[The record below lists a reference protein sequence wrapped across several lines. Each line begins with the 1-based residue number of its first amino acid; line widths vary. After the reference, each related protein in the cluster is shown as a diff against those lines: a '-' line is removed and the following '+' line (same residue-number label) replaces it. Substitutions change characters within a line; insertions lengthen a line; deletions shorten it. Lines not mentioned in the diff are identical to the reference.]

1 MSNTQPPS
9 VSNIHI
15 HIYIRE
21 KKNKEK
27 KMAIVKKIIAVMAL
41 CVVLFAAGAQAGAKE
56 LTQDNFVKEI
66 EGASL
71 PFFVMFY
78 APWCGHC
85 KALKPT
91 WESLADK
98 VKDKAIV
105 AKVDC
110 DNKANQKICSEEG
123 IEGFPTLKAFP
134 TGDAAGSEVY
144 EGERE
149 MAALTNFIKT
159 SMGPGCDAKTL
170 ENCSDD
176 DKKLIDELK
185 GLNKDELT
193 EKVEFYQE
201 SILRVQTRMGSQLQ
215 VAILQVAI
223 LQVAIIPMAI
233 IPIALPRLVGQ

>member
-1 MSNTQPPS
+1 MTVGCLVARNLS
-9 VSNIHI
+9 VHLSLSLSLS
-15 HIYIRE
+15 
-21 KKNKEK
+21 
-27 KMAIVKKIIAVMAL
+27 V
-41 CVVLFAAGAQAGAKE
+41 CVCVCVYMNQ
-56 LTQDNFVKEI
+56 I

-159 SMGPGCDAKTL
+159 SMGPGCDATTL
-170 ENCSDD
+170 VNCSDD

-193 EKVEFYQE
+193 EKVGFYQE
-201 SILRVQTRMGSQLQ
+201 SIKHEDTKFEEVLKGLQ
-215 VAILQVAI
+215 AQYEAAKNAATEEKRAHKAKLKILKA
-223 LQVAIIPMAI
+223 LQKAA
-233 IPIALPRLVGQ
+233 AGTSEL